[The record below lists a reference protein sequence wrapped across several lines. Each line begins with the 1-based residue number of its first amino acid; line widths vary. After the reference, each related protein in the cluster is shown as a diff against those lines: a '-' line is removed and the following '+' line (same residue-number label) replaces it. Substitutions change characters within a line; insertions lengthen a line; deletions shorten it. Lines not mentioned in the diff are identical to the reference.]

1 MGIPFLSSF
10 LLEMLDVMYNLVDS
24 FSNSSWW
31 KKELGVFAH
40 VILTCFVIRSAK
52 TKSGSVKKDEAV
64 RTLAMHPSEGR
75 LNSVVKG
82 AVLILE
88 LDGVDAVEDYFDSF
102 ALYCKFGQDS
112 CDQIT
117 SQTLC

>member
-24 FSNSSWW
+24 FSNTSWC

-40 VILTCFVIRSAK
+40 VILTCFVIKSAI

-64 RTLAMHPSEGR
+64 QTLVIHPSESR
-75 LNSVVKG
+75 LNSIEKG
-82 AVLILE
+82 AMLVLE
-88 LDGVDAVEDYFDSF
+88 LDGVDAAEDYFN
-102 ALYCKFGQDS
+102 
-112 CDQIT
+112 
-117 SQTLC
+117 